1 MPADKGASAQYR
13 TPVAE
18 NFPLD
23 LVLPN
28 FKKACSLR
36 YGENPGQPAAFY
48 RQPDARGATMAHFEV
63 LQEGK
68 GLGYINLADMNLG
81 QRVVERL
88 SWLYGSH
95 RQQVCCIVKHEIP
108 AGVALGGDVESAFGQ
123 AWECDPLSAF
133 GGVHVFSGTVGASL
147 AEKLLEKGRNA
158 EVVYALD
165 FSRDALSVFQRRKD
179 LRVVRMGHVNPA
191 DDGGLEYKRVTGG
204 MLVQQR
210 FRSRINS
217 SRDLTCVSEAQ
228 PTTDQYASAIF
239 NWNVACFTRSNAVV
253 IGSYFQTHG
262 IGAGQ
267 QSRIDA
273 AFMAVRKANGRD
285 GSSKGLGSNG
295 TFMASDAFMPE
306 SDVVELAAKHGVQG
320 IVYPLGSKKDQEV
333 IDAANKH
340 GLVMLVTGRPELDP
354 AYERC
359 FSH

>member
-1 MPADKGASAQYR
+1 MTTDQGARRQYK

-18 NFPLD
+18 HFPDRLSF
-23 LVLPN
+23 PE
-28 FKKACSLR
+28 FEKALSLR

-48 RQPDARGATMAHFEV
+48 RQTDARGATMAHFDV

-68 GLGYINLADMNLG
+68 GLGYINLADMNVG

-88 SWLYGSH
+88 VDIYGPH
-95 RQQVCCIVKHEIP
+95 RRMCCIIKHEIP
-108 AGVALGGDVESAFGQ
+108 AGVALGSDVDSAFEK
-123 AWECDPLSAF
+123 AWECDPLSVF
-133 GGVHVFSGTVGASL
+133 GGVHVFSGTVEASL

-158 EVVYALD
+158 EVVYAPS
-165 FSRDALSVFQRRKD
+165 FSPDALTIFQRRKD
-179 LRVVRMGHVNPA
+179 LRVIMRNDFSPA
-191 DDGGLEYKRVTGG
+191 EDGGLDYKRVIGG

-210 FRSRINS
+210 FRSRINLPF
-217 SRDLTCVSEAQ
+217 DLECVSEVQ
-228 PTTDQYASAIF
+228 PTPDQYAAAIF

-253 IGSYFQTHG
+253 IGSHFQTHG

-273 AFMAVRKANGRD
+273 AYMAVRKANGRD
-285 GSSKGLGSNG
+285 GASKGLGARG

-306 SDVVELAAKHGVQG
+306 PDVVELAAEHGVCG
-320 IVYPLGSKKDQEV
+320 IVYPLGSIKDQEV

-340 GLVMLVTGRPELDP
+340 GLVMLVTGRPGLEP
-354 AYERC
+354 PYERC